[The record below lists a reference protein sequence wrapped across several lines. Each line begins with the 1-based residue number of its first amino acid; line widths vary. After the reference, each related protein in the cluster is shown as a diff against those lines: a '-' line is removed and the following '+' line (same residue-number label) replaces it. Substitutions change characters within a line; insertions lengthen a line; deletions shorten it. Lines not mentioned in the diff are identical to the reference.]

1 MPMNIENID
10 KLQDIL
16 LDIAQNDRD
25 NKTRLEAIKL
35 YSQLNMDRAKIA
47 EVMEKAAALQAK
59 RKEGK

>member
-1 MPMNIENID
+1 MSMNIETIE
-10 KLQDIL
+10 KLQEIL
-16 LDIAQNDRD
+16 FGIAQNDRD

>member
-1 MPMNIENID
+1 MNIENID

-16 LDIAQNDRD
+16 LSIAQNDRD
-25 NKTRLEAIKL
+25 NKIRLEAIKL